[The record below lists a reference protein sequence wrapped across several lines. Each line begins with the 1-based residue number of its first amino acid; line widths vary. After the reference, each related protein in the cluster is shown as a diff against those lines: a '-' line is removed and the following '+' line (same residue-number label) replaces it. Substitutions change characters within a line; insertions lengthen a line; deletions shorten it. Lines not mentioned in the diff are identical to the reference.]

1 MKNKKKRS
9 FVIIGLGQFGGTVAP
24 ALAAMGD
31 EVLGID
37 VDERLV
43 RQHVDQITHALV
55 ADARDEN
62 ALKEAGVSNYDVA
75 VIAIG
80 EDLEAN
86 ILATMNVKLLGVPVV
101 WVKAQ
106 SSTHWRILA
115 RIGVDRIIRPERDMG
130 MQIAE
135 ILHTPYV
142 SDYIKL
148 GNQRYLV
155 SFVIQSHMRRQSLQD
170 LIKNPENLC
179 RILGVMRDSHFITDM
194 ETPLDLQDKDQL
206 LVVGSKDQLRI
217 LSGLF

>member
-9 FVIIGLGQFGGTVAP
+9 FVVIGLGQFGGTVAP

-37 VDERLV
+37 TDESLV
-43 RQHVDQITHALV
+43 RQYANQLSHCLI

-62 ALKEAGVSNYDVA
+62 ALKEAGIANYDVA

-86 ILATMNVKLLGVPVV
+86 ILATMNAKSLGVPTV

-106 SSTHWRILA
+106 SNTHHRILS

-142 SDYIKL
+142 FDYIKL
-148 GNQRYLV
+148 GSARYLV
-155 SFVIQSHMRRQSLQD
+155 SYIIQHDMKKQPLGD
-170 LIKNPENLC
+170 LAHGKENGWH
-179 RILGVMRDSHFITDM
+179 IVGVMRDSNFIASGDS
-194 ETPLDLQDKDQL
+194 DVILQEKDSL
-206 LVVGSKDQLRI
+206 LVIGSKEQLRA
-217 LSGLF
+217 LSELL